1 MPKTSVHGMTVRVDD
16 DLFYRFHMAM
26 ACRGQYRQTDAL
38 REAVGLYIARY
49 GDGGAAR
56 PPQGQ
61 APPQGA
67 EPQGPEAPVRPA
79 PEAPEAQ
86 GDDGQ
91 PDINDILAGMAQDA

>member
-49 GDGGAAR
+49 GDGKAAA

-61 APPQGA
+61 APPAGA
-67 EPQGPEAPVRPA
+67 APQGPEAPAQPA
-79 PEAPEAQ
+79 PEAPE
-86 GDDGQ
+86 GDGQ

>member
-49 GDGGAAR
+49 GDTGAAA
-56 PPQGQ
+56 PASGQ
-61 APPQGA
+61 ASPQGA
-67 EPQGPEAPVRPA
+67 APQGPKAPAQPAQPA
-79 PEAPEAQ
+79 PEAP
-86 GDDGQ
+86 GDDDQ

>member
-49 GDGGAAR
+49 GDGKAAA

-61 APPQGA
+61 APPEGA
-67 EPQGPEAPVRPA
+67 APQGPEASAQPA
-79 PEAPEAQ
+79 PEAPE
-86 GDDGQ
+86 GDGQ

>member
-49 GDGGAAR
+49 GGDGAAA

-61 APPQGA
+61 APPEA
-67 EPQGPEAPVRPA
+67 APQGPKAPAQPA
-79 PEAPEAQ
+79 PEAPE
-86 GDDGQ
+86 GDGQ